1 MDLHGKTT
9 IVTGGGTGLGKA
21 ISLKM
26 AAAGAAVAVNY
37 PGADEDEAKET
48 VSEICASGGEA
59 LSVRADVS
67 VSGDVT
73 SMVEQVVESYGGVD
87 ILVNNAGVTVVVPF
101 SDLDGVQESDWDHLF
116 AVNVKGAF
124 LCTRAVAHY
133 MKRRTAGVVVN
144 ITSRSAIR
152 PAGSSIPYSVSK
164 AAGQML
170 TKCLAQA
177 LAPDIRVNSVVPG
190 GLMTRWGMRF
200 GEEVLKRR
208 AKELPLRKHPE
219 IGDVADAVM
228 FLISNESMTGES
240 IVVDSGWLV
249 Q

>member
-87 ILVNNAGVTVVVPF
+87 ILVNNAVVTVFATIF
-101 SDLDGVQESDWDHLF
+101 SRPL
-116 AVNVKGAF
+116 
-124 LCTRAVAHY
+124 
-133 MKRRTAGVVVN
+133 
-144 ITSRSAIR
+144 
-152 PAGSSIPYSVSK
+152 PAGHEK
-164 AAGQML
+164 M
-170 TKCLAQA
+170 
-177 LAPDIRVNSVVPG
+177 
-190 GLMTRWGMRF
+190 LMT
-200 GEEVLKRR
+200 
-208 AKELPLRKHPE
+208 
-219 IGDVADAVM
+219 
-228 FLISNESMTGES
+228 
-240 IVVDSGWLV
+240 
-249 Q
+249 QY

>member
-1 MDLHGKTT
+1 MDLQDKTA
-9 IVTGGGTGLGKA
+9 IITGGGTGLGKS

-37 PGADEDEAKET
+37 PGDDEDEATET
-48 VSEICASGGEA
+48 VAEIRSFGGEA
-59 LSVRADVS
+59 VPVRADVS
-67 VSGDVT
+67 VSSEVT

-87 ILVNNAGVTVVVPF
+87 ILVNNAGVTVFVPF
-101 SDLDGVQESDWDHLF
+101 NDLEGVQESDWDHIF
-116 AVNVKGAF
+116 SVNVKGAF
-124 LCTRAVAHY
+124 LCARAAARY
-133 MKRRTAGVVVN
+133 MKRRTTGAIVN
-144 ITSRSAIR
+144 VTSGSAIR
-152 PAGSSIPYSVSK
+152 PGGSSIPYSVSK

-200 GEEVLKRR
+200 GEEVLERR
-208 AKELPLRKHPE
+208 ASELPLRKHPE

-228 FLISNESMTGES
+228 FLVTNESMTGES
-240 IVVDSGWLV
+240 IVVDSGWLL

>member
-48 VSEICASGGEA
+48 VAEICASGGEA
-59 LSVRADVS
+59 FPVRADVS

-73 SMVEQVVESYGGVD
+73 RMVEQVVESYGGVD
-87 ILVNNAGVTVVVPF
+87 ILVNNAGVTVFVPF

-144 ITSRSAIR
+144 ITSGSAIR

>member
-87 ILVNNAGVTVVVPF
+87 ILVNNAGVTVFVPF

-144 ITSRSAIR
+144 ITSGSAIR
-152 PAGSSIPYSVSK
+152 PAGSSIPLS
-164 AAGQML
+164 
-170 TKCLAQA
+170 
-177 LAPDIRVNSVVPG
+177 
-190 GLMTRWGMRF
+190 
-200 GEEVLKRR
+200 
-208 AKELPLRKHPE
+208 
-219 IGDVADAVM
+219 
-228 FLISNESMTGES
+228 LIH
-240 IVVDSGWLV
+240 I
-249 Q
+249 